1 VKRLK
6 PHLSYANVVAT
17 LALIVAIS
25 GGATAVA
32 ITASKNSVTTKS
44 IRKGAVRAKALG
56 PVVSRTAQGD
66 FQAIARCKP
75 SERVLGGG
83 GSVDPAS
90 GAGAIQKSQ
99 RADNGWGVVAITVEG
114 TPTSL
119 GVRAYAYCL
128 KN

>member
-56 PVVSRTAQGD
+56 PVVERTVTGPV
-66 FQAIARCKP
+66 QATARCQKG
-75 SERVLGGG
+75 ERLLGGG
-83 GSVDPAS
+83 GAVDPSS
-90 GAGAIQKSQ
+90 GSAVLRKSEPSG
-99 RADNGWGVVAITVEG
+99 NGWFVLAEQVQPG
-114 TPTSL
+114 TLS
-119 GVRAYAYCL
+119 VRAEALCL